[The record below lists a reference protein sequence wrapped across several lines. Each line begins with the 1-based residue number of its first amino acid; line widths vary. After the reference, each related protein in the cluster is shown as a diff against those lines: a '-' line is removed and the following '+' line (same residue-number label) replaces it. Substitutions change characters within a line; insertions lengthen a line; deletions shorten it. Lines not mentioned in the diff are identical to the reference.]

1 MASDIHFGTDGW
13 RAIIGEDFT
22 VDNLVKVV
30 DAAART
36 FKAAAV
42 EAGAQL
48 ENPGVLYVGHDC
60 RQDAHIYASIA
71 ALTAAEH
78 GFDVKLT
85 EDYCPTPTLCWSVA
99 HDPEA
104 VGGIMLTSSHNPAE
118 YLGVKLR
125 MADGGASPK
134 EFTDIVEEVME
145 QTAEPYTD
153 DPAIAALAKLDIA
166 DIKPVVDEAKLE
178 AAAVDA
184 LAKEPQIEAAFEIA
198 DAGDV
203 DDATKVIEATVTTT
217 PVVDVPAL
225 ILQMVPVEAA
235 ETKPVQTVDL
245 MTPYLEALKELVDV
259 DAIRAANL
267 HVVIDPLFGAGRGYL
282 AGLLRD
288 MGVQVTEIDNAED
301 PTFDGLHPEPIP
313 PWVDRGLAKVA
324 ELGADALFINDGD
337 ADRIGAGDSQGNFVN
352 PHRIITLVTKH
363 MVDRGETGR
372 VVSTITASALLD
384 RLCRKLGLELVST
397 PVGFKWIYGE
407 MEKGGVMIGGEE
419 SGGIGLPGHVKE
431 RDGLLM
437 ALLLTE
443 MMAQSGKD
451 LGTLVQ
457 EMLDD
462 LGTLEFTRRGLT
474 VTDEQ
479 MKTFREETIPN
490 ANPMEINTTPV
501 IGVDRRDGVKFLLEG
516 DAWVMM
522 RPSGT
527 EPLVRIY
534 AEAATTDKVDQL
546 LDWAEK
552 VVCC

>member
-1 MASDIHFGTDGW
+1 MADIHFGTDGW

-22 VDNLVKVV
+22 VPNLVKVV
-30 DAAART
+30 DASART
-36 FKAAAV
+36 FKAAAL
-42 EAGAQL
+42 EAGATP
-48 ENPGVLYVGHDC
+48 EYPGVLIVGHDC
-60 RQDAHIYASIA
+60 RKDAHAYA
-71 ALTAAEH
+71 ALAAQVAAEH
-78 GFDVKLT
+78 GFAVKLT
-85 EDYCPTPTLCWSVA
+85 QDYCPTPTLCWSVA
-99 HDPEA
+99 HDDAA

-134 EFTDIVEEVME
+134 EFTDVVESVME
-145 QTAEPYTD
+145 ESASPEPYD
-153 DPAIAALAKLDIA
+153 GNPAIAALAKLDIA
-166 DIKPVVDEAKLE
+166 DVRD
-178 AAAVDA
+178 AVQANPDNPGGA
-184 LAKEPQIEAAFEIA
+184 IA
-198 DAGDV
+198 S
-203 DDATKVIEATVTTT
+203 
-217 PVVDVPAL
+217 L
-225 ILQMVPVEAA
+225 VPVEMAD
-235 ETKPVQTVDL
+235 TKPVEVVDL
-245 MTPYLEALKELVDV
+245 MTPYLEALQALVDV
-259 DAIRAANL
+259 EAIRNAGL
-267 HVVIDPLFGAGRGYL
+267 HVVVDPLYGAGRGYV
-282 AGLLRD
+282 ANLLRG
-288 MGVQVTEIDNAED
+288 MGVEVTEINNACD

-324 ELGADALFINDGD
+324 EEKADALFINDGD

-363 MVDRGETGR
+363 MHDRGETGR
-372 VVSTITASALLD
+372 VVSTVTASALLE
-384 RLCRKLGLELVST
+384 RLCRKLGLEFVST

-407 MEKGGVMIGGEE
+407 MSKGGVMVGGEE

-462 LGTLEFTRRGLT
+462 LGTLEFARRGLT

-479 MKTFREETIPN
+479 MRVFREETIPN
-490 ANPMEINTTPV
+490 AKPFDINGRAV
-501 IGVDRRDGVKFLLEG
+501 VGVDRRDGVKLLLEG

-534 AEAATTDKVDQL
+534 AEAETVDAVNQL

-552 VVCC
+552 VVVTPA

>member
-1 MASDIHFGTDGW
+1 MADIHFGTDGW

-22 VDNLVKVV
+22 VPSLVKVV
-30 DAAART
+30 DASART
-36 FKAAAV
+36 FKAAAL
-42 EAGAQL
+42 EAGATP
-48 ENPGVLYVGHDC
+48 ERPGVLIVGHDC
-60 RQDAHIYASIA
+60 RQDAHARA
-71 ALTAAEH
+71 ALAAQVAAEH
-78 GFDVKLT
+78 GFLVKLT
-85 EDYCPTPTLCWSVA
+85 QDYCPTPTLCWSVA
-99 HDPEA
+99 RDEAA

-134 EFTDIVEEVME
+134 EFTDVVEAVMQE
-145 QTAEPYTD
+145 SAAPEPYD
-153 DPAIAALAKLDIA
+153 GNPAIAALAALDIA
-166 DIKPVVDEAKLE
+166 DVRN
-178 AAAVDA
+178 AV
-184 LAKEPQIEAAFEIA
+184 LQNPQNPGGAIA
-198 DAGDV
+198 S
-203 DDATKVIEATVTTT
+203 
-217 PVVDVPAL
+217 L
-225 ILQMVPVEAA
+225 VPVEMAD
-235 ETKPVQTVDL
+235 TKPVEVVDL
-245 MTPYLEALKELVDV
+245 MTPYLDALRQLVDV
-259 DAIRAANL
+259 DAIKAAGL
-267 HVVIDPLFGAGRGYL
+267 HVVVDPLYGAGRGHL
-282 AGLLRD
+282 AQLLGD
-288 MGVQVTEIDNAED
+288 MGVQVTEINNACD

-324 ELGADALFINDGD
+324 EEGADALFINDGD

-363 MVDRGETGR
+363 MHDRGESGR
-372 VVSTITASALLD
+372 VVSTVTASALLE
-384 RLCRKLGLELVST
+384 RLCRKLGLEFVST

-407 MEKGGVMIGGEE
+407 MAKGGVMVGGEE

-451 LGTLVQ
+451 LGTLVR

-462 LGTLEFTRRGLT
+462 LGTLEFARRGLT

-479 MKTFREETIPN
+479 MRVFREDTIPN
-490 ANPMEINTTPV
+490 AKPFDIHGRAV
-501 IGVDRRDGVKFLLEG
+501 IGVDRRDGVKLLLEG

-527 EPLVRIY
+527 EPLVRVY
-534 AEAATTDKVDQL
+534 AEAETVDAVNQL

-552 VVCC
+552 VVTAPID